1 MELVIGTP
9 AWSSWSMRP
18 WLALKRAGAPFKG
31 VVIELRRG
39 DDTRADI
46 LKHSPS
52 GKVPLLKD
60 GDILVWDS
68 LAICEYLAERF
79 PDARLWPQDVY
90 TRTAGRAAAAE
101 MHAGFQALRNEC
113 PMDLLAEPQAT
124 ALSEAVQADV
134 RRIVSLWRS
143 LRRRNGE
150 RGDFLLG
157 DWSIADAFYAPVAT
171 RFRTYGVDLRAHGDD
186 GTAAAYMADLLNTPE
201 VLDWQALAE
210 ADAKARSA

>member
-18 WLALKRAGAPFKG
+18 WLALKRTGAPYRG

-60 GDILVWDS
+60 GDLVVWDS

-79 PDARLWPQDVY
+79 PEARLWPDDVF

-101 MHAGFQALRNEC
+101 MHSGFQALRNEC
-113 PMDLLAEPQAT
+113 PMDLLAEPQKMD
-124 ALSEAVQADV
+124 LSEAVQADV
-134 RRIVSLWRS
+134 RRIVSLWRA
-143 LRRRNGE
+143 LRRRNGG

-157 DWSIADAFYAPVAT
+157 DWSIADAFFAPVAT
-171 RFRTYGVDLRAHGDD
+171 RFRTYGVNLRAHGDD
-186 GTAAAYMADLLNTPE
+186 GTAAAYMADLLETPE
-201 VLDWQALAE
+201 VLAWQALAE
-210 ADAKARSA
+210 ATAAAAAG

>member
-9 AWSSWSMRP
+9 AWSTWSMRP

-79 PDARLWPQDVY
+79 PKARLWPDDVF

-101 MHAGFQALRNEC
+101 MHSGFQALRNEC
-113 PMDLLAEPQAT
+113 PMDLLAEPQVMD
-124 ALSEAVQADV
+124 LSEAARADV
-134 RRIVSLWRS
+134 RRIVGLWRA

-150 RGDFLLG
+150 RGNFLLG

-171 RFRTYGVDLRAHGDD
+171 RFRTYGVDLWAHGDD

-201 VLDWQALAE
+201 VLAWHALAE
-210 ADAKARSA
+210 ADAAARSA